1 MTNDPKLKV
10 VVAGDAAV
18 GKTCLISRMLRDIF
32 DEDTQSSISIAIN
45 PVTAIVEGQEF
56 KYSLWDTAGQEK
68 YRTLSPIYFR
78 EAIIGII
85 VYDITSKISFE
96 KVEDWY
102 SAMISYLLP
111 GYEVILIGNKS
122 DLENDRQVSLQMGSQ
137 LSEKLKTT
145 NFLEVSAKTGQNI
158 VQLKQLIDRTV
169 FKCMNSQNKSKN
181 ANSIDLT
188 QNNSE
193 KKKVIQC
200 CK

>member
-1 MTNDPKLKV
+1 M
-10 VVAGDAAV
+10 
-18 GKTCLISRMLRDIF
+18 
-32 DEDTQSSISIAIN
+32 E
-45 PVTAIVEGQEF
+45 
-56 KYSLWDTAGQEK
+56 
-68 YRTLSPIYFR
+68 
-78 EAIIGII
+78 
-85 VYDITSKISFE
+85 FE

-169 FKCMNSQNKSKN
+169 FKCMNSQKKKKN